1 MERSSVLTGRAWGS
15 GQQHLSGPDL
25 TPARP
30 HLPGEPR
37 EKWKTGK
44 MGKIGSAQPGSIS
57 SMPCHSPCAVLER
70 GLQPPRAFLLPL
82 GNITAP
88 DLEAFFGK
96 CHQLAM
102 SQSWLSAACPVPGV
116 GLCPRAPPC
125 CSLSSHL
132 PAHTQR
138 LCWQGQSRGLGL
150 PRPCLA
156 SWSPGDRRTD
166 GHTDAAAAIPGP
178 GIPSPPGILR
188 AARPSDS
195 SAGEWLEKRRE
206 AGPADTDVSRCAG
219 REAPAPKKK
228 TKTEMPELRLMD
240 QPRGE
245 GCLWDSLPL
254 LMDQPLFASRRVFM
268 GFFYLSDGPNPLCLE
283 EKGVYG
289 IFYLS

>member
-37 EKWKTGK
+37 EKWKMGK

-125 CSLSSHL
+125 CSLRSHL

-166 GHTDAAAAIPGP
+166 GQTDTLMLQL
-178 GIPSPPGILR
+178 PSPGRAFPALR
-188 AARPSDS
+188 AFSELPAQVAPVQGSGWK
-195 SAGEWLEKRRE
+195 SAGKLVLQTRMCPGVLEGKLQLQ
-206 AGPADTDVSRCAG
+206 
-219 REAPAPKKK
+219 KKK
-228 TKTEMPELRLMD
+228 NQNRNARAEADGPT
-240 QPRGE
+240 
-245 GCLWDSLPL
+245 
-254 LMDQPLFASRRVFM
+254 SRRRMFM
-268 GFFYLSDGPNPLCLE
+268 GFFTSPDGSTPLCL

-289 IFYLS
+289 IFLPL